1 MVSIA
6 SLWLPILLSAVL
18 VFIASSIIHMVLPY
32 HHNDFKKVPDED
44 RVMDALRP
52 FNIPPGE
59 YVLPCA
65 GGPAGMKT
73 PEFQE
78 KVVKGPVAFM
88 TVLPPGM
95 PGMTGSLVQWFVY
108 CIIVG
113 GLAAYV
119 AGRALAPGAAYLE
132 AFRFSGTAAF
142 LAYGVALWQ
151 NSIWYKRA
159 WSTTLKST
167 FDSLIYALLTAGSFG
182 WLWPS

>member
-1 MVSIA
+1 MVSVL

-18 VFIASSIIHMVLPY
+18 VFVVSSIIHMVLPY
-32 HHNDFKKVPDED
+32 HHNDFKKVQDED

-59 YVLPCA
+59 YVIPNA

-78 KVVKGPVAFM
+78 KVTKGPVAFM
-88 TVLPPGM
+88 TVLPSGM
-95 PGMTGSLVQWFVY
+95 PTMGASLVQWFVY
-108 CIIVG
+108 SIIVG
-113 GLAAYV
+113 VFAAYMS
-119 AGRALAPGAAYLE
+119 GRALGPGADYL
-132 AFRFSGTAAF
+132 AVFRFAATAAF
-142 LAYGVALWQ
+142 LGYTLALWQ

-167 FDSLIYALLTAGSFG
+167 FDGLVYAFVTAGAFG
-182 WLWPS
+182 WLWPR